1 VGITSS
7 NRGGY
12 VDNDYKRGVH
22 CLEHFTVCSIVQ
34 PLLFSTGCS
43 AQGVSS
49 ILVPFIVMFPPLRIL
64 II

>member
-1 VGITSS
+1 MLITTT
-7 NRGGY
+7 RE
-12 VDNDYKRGVH
+12 GVH